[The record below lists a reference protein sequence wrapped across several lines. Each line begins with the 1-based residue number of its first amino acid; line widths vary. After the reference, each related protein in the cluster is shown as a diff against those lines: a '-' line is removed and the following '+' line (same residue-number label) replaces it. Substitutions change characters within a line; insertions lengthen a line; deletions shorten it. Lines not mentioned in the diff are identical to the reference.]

1 MNNDYIY
8 PINDFLSR
16 YLEDLK
22 HRDNEIL
29 ILKDKVS
36 LLEAEVTK
44 LEAVIYEEDGR
55 SYDDIV
61 GRLEAQHKQ
70 GRYG

>member
-1 MNNDYIY
+1 MNNEYIH

-70 GRYG
+70 GRDN